1 MEKEVEILK
10 WNEIKIKL
18 KRKYANLT
26 LSDLAWRD
34 TNQDDLLRTIANS
47 LGISVKEIKQAIQ
60 LS

>member
-10 WNEIKIKL
+10 WNEIKVKL